1 MVELYKLYAL
11 LSSFSVMCDGKPIQ
25 IEDIGQHIEEYEV
38 NTFVIQQDEYY
49 KVRFE
54 GLFKSY

>member
-1 MVELYKLYAL
+1 
-11 LSSFSVMCDGKPIQ
+11 MCDGKPIQ
-25 IEDIGQHIEEYEV
+25 IEDIGQQIEEYEV

-54 GLFKSY
+54 GLFMSY